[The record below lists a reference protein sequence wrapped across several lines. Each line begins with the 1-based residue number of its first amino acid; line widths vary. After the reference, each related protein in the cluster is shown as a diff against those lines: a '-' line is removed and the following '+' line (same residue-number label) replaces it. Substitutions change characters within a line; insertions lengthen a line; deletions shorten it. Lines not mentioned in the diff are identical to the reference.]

1 MSRFSPEEIVDGL
14 RRRDNRVLR
23 YIYKSYFPAIAKLVL
38 SNSGN
43 EDDAKDIFQE
53 ALIVVFRNIR
63 EKPDIE
69 LGSNPQTYLYSIAR
83 LLWLQHLRN
92 SNRSKRILKEN
103 HPYIDFEDPQP
114 FNEEDLRY
122 SLYQKAFR
130 QLPEDCQTIIRM
142 TNDGK
147 TQKEIGDYLGFK
159 GEKYIKRRKH
169 FCKEFLIRKIK
180 ESPDFQEANDKL

>member
-1 MSRFSPEEIVDGL
+1 VSRFSPEEIVDGL

-63 EKPDIE
+63 EKPDFK

-83 LLWLQHLRN
+83 LLWLQQLRN
-92 SNRSKRILKEN
+92 SRNSEKNLKEN
-103 HPYIDFEDPQP
+103 HPFIDFEDPKP
-114 FNEEDLRY
+114 FNDQDLKY
-122 SLYQKAFR
+122 SLYQKVYR
-130 QLPEDCQTIIRM
+130 QLPVDCQHIIKM
-142 TNDGK
+142 TNEGK
-147 TQKEIGDYLGFK
+147 SQKEIAEALGFK
-159 GEKYIKRRKH
+159 SENYIKKRKH
-169 FCKEFLIRKIK
+169 YCKEFLIKKIK
-180 ESPDFQEANDKL
+180 ESPDYQEAKEEL